1 MGASAYPKLDCRRLR
16 PLVGAHLSPDTR
28 GAPPEHP
35 FHITL
40 SVPGAGS
47 LYVLGAVEPEGC
59 PKNLSTVPNPVLF
72 MGQETVLSYSG
83 ELKAVGR
90 KEIYL

>member
-1 MGASAYPKLDCRRLR
+1 MGASVYLKLDCRRLR
-16 PLVGAHLSPDTR
+16 PLVGVHLSPHTR

-35 FHITL
+35 FRITL

-47 LYVLGAVEPEGC
+47 LYVLGVVGPEGC
-59 PKNLSTVPNPVLF
+59 PKNLSTAPNPVLLKR
-72 MGQETVLSYSG
+72 QETVLSYSG

-90 KEIYL
+90 KGIYL